1 MVHSSESHL
10 SQPQIEGRLRNLEER
25 LSRLESMMVSLLE
38 RLDRQQLDTT
48 KTTDQI
54 KEWVTQF
61 VAIRLQQLVP
71 ESCEHP
77 PGQQAGGPYL
87 DGTTVPCTDEVA
99 HRVARIPIPFVRQ
112 MVAKKVADQ
121 ARQDRI
127 THVNIAYFEKARHL
141 LTV

>member
-38 RLDRQQLDTT
+38 RLDRQQLDAT
-48 KTTDQI
+48 KTSDRI

-61 VAIRLQQLVP
+61 VALRLHQLVP
-71 ESCEHP
+71 ETCEHHAGP
-77 PGQQAGGPYL
+77 EPGGPYL
-87 DGTTVPCTDEVA
+87 DGTTVPCTEEVA

-112 MVAKKVADQ
+112 MVVKKVAESAHQDQ
-121 ARQDRI
+121 ISRVD
-127 THVNIAYFEKARHL
+127 IAYFEKAA
-141 LTV
+141 TF

>member
-10 SQPQIEGRLRNLEER
+10 SQLQIEGRLRNLEER

-38 RLDRQQLDTT
+38 RIDRQGLDAT
-48 KTTDQI
+48 KTSDRI

-61 VAIRLQQLVP
+61 VAMRLQQLVP
-71 ESCEHP
+71 EGCEHP
-77 PGQQAGGPYL
+77 AGPEAGGPYL
-87 DGTTVPCTDEVA
+87 DGTTVPCTEEVA

-121 ARQDRI
+121 ARQDQISRVDI
-127 THVNIAYFEKARHL
+127 TYFEKAA
-141 LTV
+141 TF

>member
-1 MVHSSESHL
+1 MAE
-10 SQPQIEGRLRNLEER
+10 QIESRLTKLDER
-25 LSRLESMMVSLLE
+25 LTRLESMVAGLLE
-38 RLDRQQLDTT
+38 RIDRQHLDTT
-48 KTTDQI
+48 QATDRIQ
-54 KEWVTQF
+54 EWVTQF
-61 VAIRLQQLVP
+61 VAMRLQQLVP

-77 PGQQAGGPYL
+77 SEPQTGGPFL

-127 THVNIAYFEKARHL
+127 SRVDIAYFEKAA
-141 LTV
+141 TF

>member
-1 MVHSSESHL
+1 MSGKTEAQLANV
-10 SQPQIEGRLRNLEER
+10 EER

-38 RLDRQQLDTT
+38 RIDRQGLDATQA
-48 KTTDQI
+48 TDRI

-61 VAIRLQQLVP
+61 VAMRLHQLVP
-71 ESCEHP
+71 ETCEHP
-77 PGQQAGGPYL
+77 PRPEAGGPYL
-87 DGTTVPCTDEVA
+87 DGTTVPCTEEVA

-127 THVNIAYFEKARHL
+127 TRVNIAYFEKAA
-141 LTV
+141 TF

>member
-38 RLDRQQLDTT
+38 RIDRQGLDAT
-48 KTTDQI
+48 KTSDRI

-61 VAIRLQQLVP
+61 VAMRLQQLVP
-71 ESCEHP
+71 EGCEHP
-77 PGQQAGGPYL
+77 AGPEAGGPYL
-87 DGTTVPCTDEVA
+87 DGTTVPCTEEVA

-121 ARQDRI
+121 ARQDQISRVDI
-127 THVNIAYFEKARHL
+127 TYFEKAA
-141 LTV
+141 TF